1 MSRDSRSPK
10 ERRDRK
16 VRCPECRAE
25 LSPRGLAGHLRLKH
39 GVTPAPKAATGVDL
53 SAVQETLLAITGALD
68 RMGERLEHIE
78 SNNQSR
84 DAAHGE
90 VVDGLRRELDEVV
103 RSITERKASYT
114 EDGDGEDPER
124 QEAIRRELGRLRRRQ
139 AVLLFRMGSEAP
151 GADPEA
157 AEAGWGLF

>member
-1 MSRDSRSPK
+1 MSREPRSSQQSR
-10 ERRDRK
+10 RNRK
-16 VRCPECRAE
+16 VSCPECRAQV
-25 LSPRGLAGHLRLKH
+25 SPRGLAGHRRLKH
-39 GVTPAPKAATGVDL
+39 GLAPAPKAEADL
-53 SAVQETLLAITGALD
+53 GAVQETLTAITGALD
-68 RMGERLEHIE
+68 RLDERLEHIE
-78 SNNQSR
+78 VHNRSR

-90 VVDGLRRELDEVV
+90 VIDGLRRELDEVV
-103 RSITERKASYT
+103 RSITERKARYD
-114 EDGDGEDPER
+114 EDGDRDDPER